1 MTNFDAKRHPFARLT
16 LRMNAKRI
24 LLADDNPNDVEL
36 ALCALEELGLA
47 KSVAVVQDG
56 EEALDYLFRRGA
68 FAGRE
73 PGNPDVTI
81 LDLKMPKV
89 NGLQVLEAVKSD
101 PALRA
106 VPVVMLTS
114 SREEQDLA
122 ASYRAGANAYI
133 VKPVDF
139 EKFVKA
145 VKEIGS
151 FWAATNEPPPVVCAS
166 G

>member
-1 MTNFDAKRHPFARLT
+1 
-16 LRMNAKRI
+16 MNAKRI

-36 ALCALEELGLA
+36 ALCALAELGMA
-47 KSVAVVQDG
+47 EAVAVVQDG
-56 EEALDYLFRRGA
+56 EEALDYLLRRGA

-89 NGLQVLEAVKSD
+89 NGLQVLEAVKRD
-101 PALRA
+101 PDLKA

-114 SREEQDLA
+114 SREERDLA

-139 EKFVKA
+139 EKFVRA
-145 VKEIGS
+145 VKDIGT
-151 FWAATNEPPPVVCAS
+151 FWGTTNEPPPLLGAS
-166 G
+166 H